1 MSNGKLYLVGLGLA
15 HDLITLR
22 GLNAVKSSDIVY
34 LDRYTSLLDVDLEE
48 LSGLLG
54 KEVIP
59 VGRKEL
65 EEKSDEVILSKVKEG
80 RTVSLLIVGNP
91 LVATTH
97 ETLIVEAGMRGLKV
111 EIIPAPGIIP
121 NALTMSGLMIYK
133 MGKPVTLTYP
143 VSGRISEY
151 PYDVVKYND
160 DRNLHTVLLL
170 EMDAE
175 KGTMMTIH
183 DAIEIMFQLEV
194 LRKEGV
200 FRKEREAVA
209 VSALGTRHQRIC
221 FKTLE
226 ELAKLPPHKGPH
238 TIIII
243 SPKLHFMEKD
253 ALKVIT
259 SEYCRE

>member
-1 MSNGKLYLVGLGLA
+1 MSAGKLYLVGLGLA

-34 LDRYTSLLDVDLEE
+34 LDKYTSLLDVGLKE
-48 LSGLLG
+48 LSSILG
-54 KEVIP
+54 KEVVPI
-59 VGRKEL
+59 GRKEL
-65 EEKSDEVILSKVKEG
+65 EEKSDEVILSKVREG
-80 RTVSLLIVGNP
+80 KIVSLLIVGNP

-97 ETLIVEAGMRGLKV
+97 EALIVEAGMRGLKV

-133 MGKPVTLTYP
+133 FGKPVTLTYP
-143 VSGRISEY
+143 VSGKISEY
-151 PYDVVKYND
+151 PYEVVKHND
-160 DRNLHTVLLL
+160 ERNLHTVLLL

-175 KGTMMTIH
+175 KGIMMTIK
-183 DAIEIMFQLEV
+183 DAIEIMFHLEN

-200 FRKEREAVA
+200 FRKQREAVA
-209 VSALGTRHQRIC
+209 VSALGTRYQRIC
-221 FKTLE
+221 FNTLE
-226 ELAKLPPHKGPH
+226 ELAKLPPHEGPH
-238 TIIII
+238 TIIIT

-259 SEYCRE
+259 NEYCRE